1 MFPNSCKVAKLKL
14 IFKKGKKKNDKK
26 IDPSNDRSISLLPLI
41 SKIIEKVV
49 HDHTN
54 VFLSANKICNYQ
66 SGFRTNHSTNLCLSF
81 LADKI
86 LKHFDKSLL
95 TGMILIDLQK
105 AFDTVNHAILLKKLE
120 AISFSDKYIRWF
132 RSYLCERIFFIEIEN
147 QISDY
152 GKVSCGVPQ
161 GSILGPKFY
170 FFVVP
175 CLYQRHSS
183 GCKIKY
189 IFICR

>member
-14 IFKKGKKKNDKK
+14 IFKKGKKKNKK

-54 VFLSANKICNYQ
+54 VFLSANKILCNYQ